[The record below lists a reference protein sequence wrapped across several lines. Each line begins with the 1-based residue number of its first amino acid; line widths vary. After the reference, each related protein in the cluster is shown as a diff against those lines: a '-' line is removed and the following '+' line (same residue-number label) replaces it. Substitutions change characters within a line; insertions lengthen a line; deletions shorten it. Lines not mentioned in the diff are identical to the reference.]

1 MIPDRLDHC
10 ARLFFGTVNCD
21 CSSVMQCWR
30 GTDRRVHSSEYCAG
44 EDEVRGC
51 RRHVPD
57 SQVVA
62 SSAAVD
68 GSERGAIATFSF
80 HC

>member
-1 MIPDRLDHC
+1 
-10 ARLFFGTVNCD
+10 
-21 CSSVMQCWR
+21 MQCWR
-30 GTDRRVHSSEYCAG
+30 GTDRRLHSSEYRAG
-44 EDEVRGC
+44 EDEVRGG

-80 HC
+80 HCKSPFMHSNIISLAASLVL